1 MVDVNEALAAPARA
15 AAKRAGLAPAKNDEL
30 ETTEAGPTATP
41 SIMTP
46 KEPIRNKRLK
56 KPHNERRGIL

>member
-1 MVDVNEALAAPARA
+1 MRDIDEALEAPARA
-15 AAKRAGLAPAKNDEL
+15 AAKRAGAVPPPNDDL
-30 ETTEAGPTATP
+30 ETSEAAPTATP

-56 KPHNERRGIL
+56 KHPKRGGIL